1 MYEIYFNFFIFL
13 RFIIIFFHSKSFYF
27 LPSSHSLCVWLFL
40 PAFKCATYMHYLCRS
55 EEGIRNPGT
64 GVIHACKLPCGCC
77 EPKPDS
83 LQEQPVLLVTDHSLQ
98 FIFSYIYL
106 GKSLKRCNDY
116 PFLFCHCSTKV
127 CMPHPLPA
135 LAHGP
140 GRNLWG
146 DASCKPSYP

>member
-1 MYEIYFNFFIFL
+1 MHEIYL
-13 RFIIIFFHSKSFYF
+13 FYF
-27 LPSSHSLCVWLFL
+27 FSFSKIYYYFFPFKKFLLSPILYVYDYFL

-77 EPKPDS
+77 EPKPDP
-83 LQEQPVLLVTDHSLQ
+83 LQEQSVLLATDHSLQ

-140 GRNLWG
+140 GRNL
-146 DASCKPSYP
+146 